1 MKPFLLL
8 GALILISIIIYY
20 YFSKRKSSKI
30 PKSLSNIREIL
41 MKDVTYY
48 QDLEDDEKHR
58 FEIAINNFI
67 NRVTIEFIGLE
78 ENDEDKVFIASSA
91 IIPIFRFGD
100 WQYPNLTNVI
110 LYPDTFN
117 HEFQFDQGDR
127 SILGMVGNGY
137 LNGQMVLS
145 QKALR
150 KGFLNPDSKGN
161 TGIHEFVHLLDKSD
175 GAVDGIPSLLLDK
188 PYILPWIKVMHEEI
202 KKINSGHSDINPY
215 GSTNESEFLAVV
227 AEYFFTQPVK
237 MQQKH
242 PDLYRLLAK
251 AFGEAS

>member
-1 MKPFLLL
+1 MKLVFLFIALLL
-8 GALILISIIIYY
+8 VSILISF
-20 YFSKRKSSKI
+20 YFAKRKNRKTPLLLSSF
-30 PKSLSNIREIL
+30 RDIL
-41 MKDVTYY
+41 VKDVSYF
-48 QDLEDDEKHR
+48 QELEDSEKNR

-67 NRVTIEFIGLE
+67 RRVTIEFIGLE
-78 ENDEDKVFIASSA
+78 ENDQDKVFIAASA

-100 WQYPNLTNVI
+100 WEYPNLTNVI

-117 HEFQFDQGDR
+117 HEFQFNEGDR
-127 SILGMVGNGY
+127 SILGMVGSGY

-150 KGFLNPDSKGN
+150 EGFLKSNSKGN
-161 TGIHEFVHLLDKSD
+161 TGIHEFVHLIDKSD

-188 PYILPWIKVMHEEI
+188 PYIIPWIKVMHQKIQEI
-202 KKINSGHSDINPY
+202 NKGESDINPY

-227 AEYFFTQPVK
+227 AEYFFTQPIK

-251 AFGEAS
+251 AFGQAS